1 MRAGR
6 LRAIGLAAG
15 AALLALVLIAAIGSP
30 MGLFSG
36 KRPADLGLK
45 DGKLRAGDWRPN
57 WVCSQVPASDAK
69 HHIEP
74 LRFAGEAAPA
84 WKALGEVIQAM
95 PRATVVRR
103 DSRYMHVEFSSSA
116 MGFVDD
122 AEFALDEA
130 ARLIHVR
137 SGARLGVRDF
147 DVNRE
152 RLESLRAGFAAR
164 ANRGTAQAS

>member
-1 MRAGR
+1 MPAGR
-6 LRAIGLAAG
+6 LRAIALAAG
-15 AALLALVLIAAIGSP
+15 AALLALVLIAAIGAP

-45 DGKLRAGDWRPN
+45 DGKLRGGDWRPN
-57 WVCSQVPASDAK
+57 WISSQVPAADVK
-69 HHIEP
+69 HRVEP
-74 LRFAGEAAPA
+74 LKFAGDATLA
-84 WKALGEVIQAM
+84 WKALGEAVQAM
-95 PRATVVRR
+95 PRAAVVTR

-130 ARLIHVR
+130 DRVIHVR

-147 DVNRE
+147 NVNRE

-164 ANRGTAQAS
+164 ANRGTAPAS